1 MHSKK
6 HKPKYR
12 QEVIY
17 VKKEEN
23 YNEILE
29 NKIDSKKNF
38 HSKEKNGDNP
48 KKLKKTQY
56 EESKEISGI
65 YFIIFLKKS

>member
-1 MHSKK
+1 MYPKK

-23 YNEILE
+23 YEEISE
-29 NKIDSKKNF
+29 NKIDSTH
-38 HSKEKNGDNP
+38 HSKKKKCYNSKN
-48 KKLKKTQY
+48 LKKTEF
-56 EESKEISGI
+56 EETKEISGI
-65 YFIIFLKKS
+65 YLYFFSKYQN